1 MSRTPYSKDNAA
13 FSEQAH
19 VAAQDLIY
27 PAIFRTSRD
36 KLTFESTL
44 VNDSAKGEVLDG
56 DMAIDKIVKV
66 AAVHDLFKQPIQ
78 FTVQERFR
86 RMEFMK
92 WQDITITEWNN
103 RSGLPSELYKLS
115 ANIFV
120 YGYYDPAANSFG
132 DAIALNVTS
141 LLTRL
146 CDGELQFAYNKNP
159 RSNQDFIGVKFMAMS
174 QAGCVIYWQE
184 APCALADLLK
194 SDP

>member
-19 VAAQDLIY
+19 LAAQDLVY
-27 PAIFRTSRD
+27 PAIFKTTRD

-44 VNDSAKGEVLDG
+44 VNDNAKGAVLDG

-66 AAVHDLFKQPIQ
+66 TAIHDLFKQPLQ

-103 RSGLPSELYKLS
+103 RSGLPSELYKLA

-120 YGYYDPAANSFG
+120 YGYFDPAAHSFG

-141 LLTRL
+141 LLMRL
-146 CDGELQFAYNKNP
+146 CDGGLQFAYNKNP
-159 RSNQDFIGVKFMAMS
+159 RSNQDFIGVKFTAVS
-174 QAGCVIYWQE
+174 QANCVIYWQN
-184 APCALADLLK
+184 APLPQAEL
-194 SDP
+194 PNIF